1 MDAQSTNTIVIA
13 LITFASGAFGAVIG
27 AFGSVYA
34 AKITARRQLIQALF
48 SSRIQAYR
56 ALLDSAVE
64 YERNFNDLKM
74 LADFYASVHAAE
86 LLASEPTRKAIADFK
101 ERMKDKD
108 FLSDSTRSAREQMLN
123 AMQQDLLNVPEIR
136 IRKSA
141 SVNRSGRRWCKGKS
155 TSQQRQ
161 SSR

>member
-1 MDAQSTNTIVIA
+1 MDAQLTSTIVIA

-27 AFGSVYA
+27 AFGAVYA
-34 AKITARRQLIQALF
+34 AKVTARQQLIQSLF
-48 SSRIQAYR
+48 SSRIQVYR

-64 YERNFNDLKM
+64 YERNFNDLKK
-74 LADFYASVHAAE
+74 LADFYASAHAAE
-86 LLASEPTRKAIADFK
+86 LLASEGTRKDIAAFQ
-101 ERMKDKD
+101 ERIKDKD
-108 FLSDSTRSAREQMLN
+108 FHSDLMQSARERMLD

-136 IRKSA
+136 IRKA
-141 SVNRSGRRWCKGKS
+141 VAPGRSVHRRCKEKS